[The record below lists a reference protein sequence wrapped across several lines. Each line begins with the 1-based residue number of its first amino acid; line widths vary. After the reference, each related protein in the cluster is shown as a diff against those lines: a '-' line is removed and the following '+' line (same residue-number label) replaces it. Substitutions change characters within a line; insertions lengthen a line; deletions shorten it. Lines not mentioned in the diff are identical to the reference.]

1 MRQILAILVVALSM
15 IISFACAPPQVD
27 MAALQKTVDA
37 FNKASTESMI
47 KGDASINNSYY
58 ETGALEMA
66 PNMPT
71 VKGKDAIL
79 AFQNDMAKTG
89 MKITAVTFKT
99 LDLVADGKVAWE
111 IGSYDMTITMP
122 PMGEMKDAGKY
133 IALWRQQADGAWK
146 VRAETWSSDKPAAP
160 MASEPS
166 PKKEKGKK

>member
-1 MRQILAILVVALSM
+1 MRQISAILVLALSM
-15 IISFACAPPQVD
+15 FLSFACAPPQVD

-37 FNKASTESMI
+37 YNKASTESMV
-47 KGDASINNSYY
+47 KGDASICNSYY
-58 ETGALEMA
+58 ETDALEMA
-66 PNMPT
+66 PNMQT

-79 AFQNDMAKTG
+79 AFQNDMSKSG

-111 IGSYDMTITMP
+111 IGSYDMSITMP
-122 PMGEMKDAGKY
+122 PAGEMKDAGKY

-146 VRAETWSSDKPAAP
+146 VHAETWSSNNPPAP

-166 PKKEKGKK
+166 AKKEKGKK